1 MAVRIVRLGS
11 PRSRDEGLRLGTVR
25 RPPRAVKKEDYPRR
39 DYFDVWLP
47 ELAPSAGLVSWALA
61 KPFTPQR
68 WAAYARRYRGEMRR
82 PPARRLVGLLAALS
96 PRANFAVGCYCAD
109 ESRCHRSLL
118 RALLLEEG
126 ATVV

>member
-1 MAVRIVRLGS
+1 
-11 PRSRDEGLRLGTVR
+11 
-25 RPPRAVKKEDYPRR
+25 VKKEDYPRR

-61 KPFTPQR
+61 KPFTPPALGR
-68 WAAYARRYRGEMRR
+68 VRAAIPGEMRR

>member
-1 MAVRIVRLGS
+1 
-11 PRSRDEGLRLGTVR
+11 
-25 RPPRAVKKEDYPRR
+25 VKKEDYPRR

-82 PPARRLVGLLAALS
+82 PACQAASRLARRPFA
-96 PRANFAVGCYCAD
+96 RAHFAVGCYCAD